1 MTEVASRPRVTLKLA
16 TSADGMVATR
26 TGESQWITGP
36 QARARVHQ
44 MRASH
49 DCVLTGIGTALADD
63 PLLTARTN
71 PAPAQQPLRVFL
83 DSKARLPAHA
93 KLLSSAHLGPI
104 LLCHDTDHSYADGRA
119 QAHAVAIP
127 ANRDGAGGLDLKAVL
142 AYLQKSRAIKSI
154 MVEAGPTLAGA
165 FVRAGLVDTI
175 VWFRAPI
182 LIGGDGLPVV
192 AGLDVDDLAQSIH
205 MTRTEVIPLGVDL
218 VETYLVQTR
227 T

>member
-1 MTEVASRPRVTLKLA
+1 LKLA
-16 TSADGMVATR
+16 TSADGKVATR
-26 TGESQWITGP
+26 SGASQWITGSE
-36 QARARVHQ
+36 ARARVHE
-44 MRASH
+44 MRAAH
-49 DCVLTGIGTALADD
+49 DCVLTGIGTVLADD
-63 PLLTARTN
+63 PELTARTH
-71 PAPAQQPLRVFL
+71 PPPSQQPLRVVL
-83 DSKARLPAHA
+83 DTRARLPMTA
-93 KLLSSAHLGPI
+93 KLIAQAQQGSVI
-104 LLCHDTDHSYADGRA
+104 LCHGQDHSYAFA
-119 QAHAVAIP
+119 EMPPHVQTLAIP
-127 ANRDGAGGLDLKAVL
+127 YGRDSTGGLDLRAAL
-142 AYLQKSRAIKSI
+142 DALQERFSISSI
-154 MVEAGPTLAGA
+154 MVEAGPILAGA